1 MNSSAAI
8 DTHPRGAPQ
17 SARSEPPVGHAWVA
31 IGAFICM
38 TIVGMFGAAKVM
50 NYLYPASAF
59 ALMIFL
65 YHRYPL
71 LFHGF
76 GWWLYF
82 LTPLVRRIVDYKSS
96 FTDPSPILL
105 APVLIG
111 VVILPGFLKNFPNVI
126 LKDAFPFGISAIAVI
141 YAVFVG
147 YMNHVAS
154 NKLILAALGWLSPIL
169 YGFYIY
175 VNWRRYPEYQKNL
188 ETNMLWGV
196 LVMGVYGVWQYFTLP
211 EWDRLWLVNTEMTTT
226 GNPFP
231 QEFRVWSTMNS
242 GEPFSA
248 VMAAGLILNLNAKGS
263 LSATS
268 SIFGYISFLLTLIR
282 SAWLGWIGGIAFL
295 FIVSKPKFQK
305 KILAMMTA
313 IIIVVVPLIM
323 FNSFSE
329 SIGGRFSSLGNLE
342 EDDSATVRVSSYA
355 GLNDALNNWIGQGTH
370 GVSVDSSLLSM
381 LGELGIIGTV
391 PYAFGL
397 LSLMVV
403 ALRSAKY
410 ASDNSSKIMLAATF
424 TCIVRLPVNNAL
436 IGVSGSLLWGC
447 LAFSLAGAKYSRWQT
462 TKKNIPSSST

>member
-1 MNSSAAI
+1 MNSSTAI
-8 DTHPRGAPQ
+8 NTHPRGAPQ
-17 SARSEPPVGHAWVA
+17 SDRSDPPVGHAWVA
-31 IGAFICM
+31 IGAFIFM
-38 TIVGMFGAAKVM
+38 TIVGMLAAAKVM

-59 ALMIFL
+59 ALMLFL

-82 LTPLVRRIVDYKSS
+82 LTPFVRRVVDYKSS

-111 VVILPGFLKNFPNVI
+111 VVILPGFLKNFPNI
-126 LKDAFPFGISAIAVI
+126 MLKDAFPFGISAIAIV
-141 YAVFVG
+141 YAAFMG
-147 YMNHVAS
+147 YMNHVAT
-154 NKLILAALGWLSPIL
+154 NKLIISALAWLSPIL

-175 VNWRRYPEYQKNL
+175 INWRRYPEYQKNL
-188 ETNMLWGV
+188 EKNMLWGV
-196 LVMGVYGVWQYFTLP
+196 LVMGAYGVWQYFTLP
-211 EWDRLWLVNTEMTTT
+211 EWDKLWLINTEISAA

-248 VMAAGLILNLNAKGS
+248 VMATALILNLNSKGS

-268 SIFGYISFLLTLIR
+268 SIFGYVSFLLTLIR
-282 SAWLGWIGGIAFL
+282 SAWLGWVGGIVFL
-295 FIVSKPKFQK
+295 FAVSKPKFQK
-305 KILAMMTA
+305 QILLMMTA
-313 IIIVVVPLIM
+313 ILIVVVPLTM
-323 FNSFSE
+323 TSSFSE
-329 SIGGRFSSLGNLE
+329 SIGGRFSSLSNLG
-342 EDDSATVRVSSYA
+342 DDNSANARVSSYTA
-355 GLNDALNNWIGQGTH
+355 LNDALNNWLGQGTN
-370 GVSVDSSLLSM
+370 GAGLDSSFLSM
-381 LGELGIIGTV
+381 LSELGILGTV

-397 LSLMVV
+397 LSLIVV

-424 TCIVRLPVNNAL
+424 TCIIRLPLNNTL

-447 LAFSLAGAKYSRWQT
+447 LAFALAGAKYSRWQIA
-462 TKKNIPSSST
+462 KNNIPSRGT